1 MNRASALSNCPR
13 GISVHARPQ
22 VSSGPGRSQ
31 ALLIRVFDALGA
43 WQDRAM
49 ERHRLAGFDDRML
62 QDIGVD
68 RAAAAAEAGKPFW
81 QP

>member
-13 GISVHARPQ
+13 GISVHAPARG
-22 VSSGPGRSQ
+22 SSGPGRSQ
-31 ALLIRVFDALGA
+31 ARLIRVFDALGA

-49 ERHRLAGFDDRML
+49 ERRRLAGFDDRML
-62 QDIGVD
+62 HDIGVD

-81 QP
+81 RP